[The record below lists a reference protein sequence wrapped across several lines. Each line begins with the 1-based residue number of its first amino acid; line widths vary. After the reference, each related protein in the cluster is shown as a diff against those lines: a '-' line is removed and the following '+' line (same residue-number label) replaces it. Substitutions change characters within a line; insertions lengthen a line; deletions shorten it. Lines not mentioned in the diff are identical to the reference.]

1 MIVTLNEFKDYAK
14 ISDSSQDTLFTEFIK
29 AAQNLIEKYLNYE
42 LEKSEK
48 TIIRF
53 GNDENEMDF
62 TRSFVPIS
70 GSVTLERRLFPTESW
85 TDEVGEYV
93 TYIRD
98 GLNYIWCERIFDET
112 QQYKFVFT
120 SGYEVADVPAI
131 IKVCCKELAA
141 NMRRIRENGSQGV
154 KQEGKNVNGTAM
166 TVVYD
171 GVWNKSIED
180 RLQKYRIE

>member
-42 LEKSEK
+42 LEKSAK

-70 GSVTLERRLFPTESW
+70 GSVTLERRIFPTESW

-93 TYIRD
+93 TYVRD